1 MPEGSSG
8 SIDAVVAFGKLLA
21 DTELREKFASGA
33 HDEALRQHGVEPSS
47 FPTNVLEIFRGM
59 SAEELRF
66 IAETCDKLVAADLYI
81 KLPGGGVLCY
91 L

>member
-8 SIDAVVAFGKLLA
+8 SIDAIVAFTKLIA
-21 DTELREKFASGA
+21 DSELREKFASGA
-33 HDEALRQHGVEPSS
+33 HEEALRQHGLDPAS
-47 FPTNVLEIFRGM
+47 FPMNVLEIFRGM

-66 IAETCDKLVAADLYI
+66 VADTCDKLVAADLYI